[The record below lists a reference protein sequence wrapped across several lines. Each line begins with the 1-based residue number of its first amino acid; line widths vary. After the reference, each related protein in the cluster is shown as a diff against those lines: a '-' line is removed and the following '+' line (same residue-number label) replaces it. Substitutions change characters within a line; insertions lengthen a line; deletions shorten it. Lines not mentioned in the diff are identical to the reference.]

1 MTLDPAAIADFFARV
16 PGRLG
21 APWLGQTLG
30 FYRDYLGL
38 VRRQHAAFGPVF
50 KHRVIGLDS
59 VALLGPAANRFL
71 LADGAASL
79 SSRLGWD
86 WSLGRLFPRGLMLR
100 DGDDHRHHRRILQV
114 AFSRDALAGYL
125 EPMQPRVAGLA
136 REWPAGRVAAHPRLK
151 TFLLDLAARVFCGLT
166 LREEIAALNAHFAA
180 VVRASTALLR
190 RSVPGFAYARG
201 LHSRGELARFFAEL
215 VAARRGAPGEDLLGR
230 LCAAVSEEG
239 DTLADDEVVD
249 HMVFFLM
256 AAHDTTTST
265 LSSLLRELA
274 LAPAWQ
280 ERLRQESRAFAT
292 GGAISLERLRELTLL
307 GQAIKETLR
316 LHPPL
321 VLIPRRTTA
330 EVEFDGWRIP
340 AGVNVG
346 ISTAFTHRMPE
357 LWTDPETFDPDRFSD
372 ARAEDRRLPFT
383 WIPFGGGA
391 HLCLGMFFAE
401 IQVKLVAHHLL
412 SSLRW
417 RAIRG
422 WTAPIRQVPI
432 QFPTDDLPLDFERL

>member
-1 MTLDPAAIADFFARV
+1 M
-16 PGRLG
+16 
-21 APWLGQTLG
+21 
-30 FYRDYLGL
+30 Y
-38 VRRQHAAFGPVF
+38 
-50 KHRVIGLDS
+50 KNRVIGMET
-59 VALLGPAANRFL
+59 VALLGPEANRFL
-71 LADGAASL
+71 LAEAAGSL

-86 WSLGRLFPRGLMLR
+86 WSLGKLFPRGLMLR
-100 DGDDHRHHRRILQV
+100 DADDHRHHRRILQM
-114 AFSRDALAGYL
+114 AFQRDALAGYL
-125 EPMQPRVAGLA
+125 EPMQPRVAALA
-136 REWPAGRVAAHPRLK
+136 QAWPAGRVATHPRLK
-151 TFLLDLAARVFCGLT
+151 AFLLDLAARVFCGLT
-166 LREEIAALNAHFAA
+166 LQDEIVALNAHFAA

-190 RSVPGFAYARG
+190 RAVPGFAYARG
-201 LHSRGELARFFAEL
+201 LASRRELATFFADL
-215 VAARRGAPGEDLLGR
+215 VRTRRGSPGSDLLGR
-230 LCAAVSEEG
+230 LCSAVSEDGERLQ
-239 DTLADDEVVD
+239 DAEIVD

-280 ERLRQESRAFAT
+280 ERLREESRAFAR
-292 GGAISLERLRELTLL
+292 GGAISLERLRELPLL
-307 GQAIKETLR
+307 GQAIRETLR

-321 VLIPRRTTA
+321 VLVPRRTL
-330 EVEFDGWRIP
+330 EPVEFAGWRIP

-357 LWTDPETFDPDRFSD
+357 LWTNPEAFDPDRFSE
-372 ARAEDRRLPFT
+372 ARAEDRRVPFS

-412 SSLRW
+412 TALHW
-417 RAIRG
+417 KAIPG

-432 QFPTDDLPLDFERL
+432 QFPSDGLPLDFAHV